1 MFCPCKHS
9 ITAAGL
15 TARENTWSRWFE
27 RARECEAQTRAACL
41 LTFPGAAAVLES
53 EHSAREAGDAAAAA
67 PSPPGGRWVDGS
79 LDVFW
84 LCIQGFLLQNRTDTQ
99 PVGWGWR
106 EQRATWSWMVMA
118 VLFLLL
124 SPLSLSLCFSLSLCS
139 SRLQQPPTSP
149 PLPVRFH
156 THTTSL
162 FC

>member
-1 MFCPCKHS
+1 MKTHDHD
-9 ITAAGL
+9 GL
-15 TARENTWSRWFE
+15 DAHERVWS
-27 RARECEAQTRAACL
+27 TDTSCL
-41 LTFPGAAAVLES
+41 PAWAPEPLTFPGAAAVLES

-124 SPLSLSLCFSLSLCS
+124 SPSLSLCFSLSLCS

-156 THTTSL
+156 THTHTTSL